1 MTDGEIEFRDV
12 EFAYDDRLKALN
24 GVSFKVEK
32 GSSVALVGE
41 TGSGKSTILRLLL
54 RFYDV
59 NSGVIRCVRRRG
71 VAPASRLPR

>member
-59 NSGVIRCVRRRG
+59 NSGVIRCVRRRA